1 MYVFAYI
8 GIYVC
13 VKSDNLKF
21 IWKYKGPQVAKIDTV
36 EGPTGMESNT

>member
-1 MYVFAYI
+1 MYVFAC
-8 GIYVC
+8 IYVC